1 MSTDYSG
8 KINQLKENL
17 DKAKSLRIR
26 AEAKMEQLSKQKE
39 DLLKEIKELGVEPEE
54 IENEITRLKAEIE
67 EMIDRAQKMLPTEL
81 INRNI

>member
-17 DKAKSLRIR
+17 DKAKNLRIR

-39 DLLKEIKELGVEPEE
+39 DIINEIQELGVKPEE
-54 IENEITRLKAEIE
+54 IGNEITRLKAEIE
-67 EMIDRAQKMLPTEL
+67 ELIDKAQKMLPAEL